1 MKLIN
6 KAYILI
12 MVLIFAAIVNL
23 VLFYQDHGYES
34 DQSFSIIRVGDI
46 KVGAESISGLVVS
59 VASGNSNDKEEME
72 QKIRNV
78 EEIIQSI
85 KSGGSINGHDI
96 VKIPSEL
103 SSEYSSMTASWD
115 SYKASVQN
123 TEKISVFDPEA
134 TKAMSYLLEKNNE
147 LILATNQLTNDVKDL
162 GRDYTR
168 HKEISNDLLECAK
181 IIGQQTLLISIGE
194 DTNAQSELKEKRLK
208 FEIGV
213 RKLLQV
219 STLDLNVKSVGEKHE
234 TLIQIPRENSRT
246 LQTIDPLWESMQSKI
261 TILEE
266 RTLLSPEFNSAKND
280 MNSKKVMLYED
291 IDEILK
297 KWSEITSEHNTSEQT
312 TVQVILTIDIVIFF
326 IVVIMI
332 RQSLRPLGIITN
344 ALSKVKDGVYSE
356 IKYSGKDEVGEL
368 VTRFNTMSSTIKEK
382 EEEGKKN
389 EIAKDEFLAM
399 ITHELKTPLVPIQGY
414 ADILLGEHLGKLTS
428 KQKERIS
435 IIKSSSETLLSI
447 ISDLLDAQKLELG
460 QLRMSKKV
468 AGIRD
473 TVSKTIENFK
483 LDAEKNGIEIVL
495 NGENVQIEH
504 DPERITQVV
513 SNLIKNSIVAIKSDK
528 GKIEISIENGPSD
541 VTVSIKDNGMG
552 IAKDKQKDLFKKFY
566 QVDATLTRE
575 RGGSGLGLAIS
586 KGIIENHMGRIWA
599 DSGLGK
605 GSTFSFRIPKN
616 QSEQNKTPL

>member
-6 KAYILI
+6 KTYILI
-12 MVLIFAAIVNL
+12 MVLIFAAVVNL
-23 VLFYQDHGYES
+23 VLFYQGHDSES
-34 DQSFSIIRVGDI
+34 DQSFSIIRVGDV
-46 KVGAESISGLVVS
+46 KVGAESISGLVIS
-59 VASGNSNDKEEME
+59 VASGNSNDKNEME
-72 QKIRNV
+72 QKIHDV

-85 KSGGSINGHDI
+85 GSGDSVNGHDI

-103 SSEYSSMTASWD
+103 SSEYNSMTASWE
-115 SYKASVQN
+115 SYKVSVQN

-134 TKAMSYLLEKNNE
+134 TKAMNYLLEKNNE
-147 LILATNQLTNDVKDL
+147 LILATNQLANDVKDL

-168 HKEISNDLLECAK
+168 HKEISNDLMEYAK

-213 RKLLQV
+213 RKLLQIP
-219 STLDLNVKSVGEKHE
+219 TLDLNVKSVGEKHE
-234 TLIQIPRENSRT
+234 TLIQIPRENSKT
-246 LQTIDPLWESMQSKI
+246 LQAIDPLWESMQSKI

-266 RTLLSPEFNSAKND
+266 RTLLSPEFNSAKNQ
-280 MNSKKVMLYED
+280 MNSKKMMLYD
-291 IDEILK
+291 NIDEILK
-297 KWSEITSEHNTSEQT
+297 KWNEITSKHNISEQT
-312 TVQVILTIDIVIFF
+312 TVQVILVIDIVIFF

-344 ALSKVKDGVYSE
+344 ALSKVKDGIYSE

-368 VTRFNTMSSTIKEK
+368 VTSFNIMSSTIKEK
-382 EEEGKKN
+382 DEEGKKKD
-389 EIAKDEFLAM
+389 IAKDEFLAM

-414 ADILLGEHLGKLTS
+414 ADILLSEHLGKLTS
-428 KQKERIS
+428 KQKERIA
-435 IIKSSSETLLSI
+435 IIKSSSEALLSL

-460 QLRMSKKV
+460 QLRISKKV
-468 AGIRD
+468 AGISD
-473 TVSKTIENFK
+473 TVSKSLENHR
-483 LDAEKNGIEIVL
+483 LEAEKNSVEIIL
-495 NGENVQIEH
+495 RGENVQIEH

-513 SNLIKNSIVAIKSDK
+513 SNLIKNSIAAIGSGG
-528 GKIEISIENGPSD
+528 GKIEVSIENGPSD
-541 VTVSIKDNGMG
+541 VTVSVKDNGVG
-552 IAKDKQKDLFKKFY
+552 IAKDKQEDLFKKFY
-566 QVDATLTRE
+566 QVDTTLTRE

-586 KGIIENHMGRIWA
+586 KGIIENHLGRIWA
-599 DSGLGK
+599 DSEIGK